1 VPRIARLRSST
12 GIYHIILRGNN
23 RQAIFEDEEDY
34 QRFLQI
40 LHKYR
45 DICDFRIY
53 AYCLMSNHLHLLI
66 RQMAEPIETIMR
78 RICSSYVLWFNKK
91 YERIGYLFQDRYKS
105 EPVEDERY
113 FRTVIRY
120 IFWNPVKAGIVPSVQ
135 DYKWMNY
142 MDYAGSGNSTT
153 DVHEVLGFLD
163 PHRERARKFLVEFI
177 NQKNEDNCLDIS
189 NRTRTTDTEARRIIL
204 KHCKVERATDLQKM
218 DIAIRNQ
225 YINELRK
232 GYGISIRQIER
243 ITGISRGVIQ
253 RV

>member
-1 VPRIARLRSST
+1 
-12 GIYHIILRGNN
+12 
-23 RQAIFEDEEDY
+23 
-34 QRFLQI
+34 
-40 LHKYR
+40 
-45 DICDFRIY
+45 
-53 AYCLMSNHLHLLI
+53 
-66 RQMAEPIETIMR
+66 
-78 RICSSYVLWFNKK
+78 
-91 YERIGYLFQDRYKS
+91 
-105 EPVEDERY
+105 
-113 FRTVIRY
+113 
-120 IFWNPVKAGIVPSVQ
+120 
-135 DYKWMNY
+135 